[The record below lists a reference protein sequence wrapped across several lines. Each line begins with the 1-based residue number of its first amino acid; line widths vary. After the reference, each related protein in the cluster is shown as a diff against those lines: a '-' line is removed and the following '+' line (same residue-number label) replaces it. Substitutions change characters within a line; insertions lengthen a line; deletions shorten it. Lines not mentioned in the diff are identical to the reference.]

1 MKFYTAAKMNTFKI
15 YAWLLTEKSKLQK
28 DKYSMAPFFFFS
40 VWYHLYEGFKHRK
53 NSMKHLMIYTYVVK
67 V

>member
-1 MKFYTAAKMNTFKI
+1 MKFYTAAKMNTFKV
-15 YAWLLTEKSKLQK
+15 YACLLTEKANCRRIST
-28 DKYSMAPFFFFS
+28 

-53 NSMKHLMIYTYVVK
+53 NSMKHLMTYTYVVK